1 MNWKKELITNLK
13 NPKFNKSINVYFI
26 PLEWRD
32 IEKLNIDKNL
42 EDEINIFNNKI
53 SNDEGKSIIPSSEFL
68 VIKENYNIKNI
79 PALTKKAQYATN
91 KLVVDL
97 ENDNYYFYYLDNN
110 DNICEGY
117 IEAKNTIDDDFVV
130 AFNDNSM
137 EKFISSFLSKFN
149 SRKSNNLIIYN
160 LSY

>member
-68 VIKENYNIKNI
+68 VI
-79 PALTKKAQYATN
+79 
-91 KLVVDL
+91 
-97 ENDNYYFYYLDNN
+97 
-110 DNICEGY
+110 
-117 IEAKNTIDDDFVV
+117 
-130 AFNDNSM
+130 
-137 EKFISSFLSKFN
+137 
-149 SRKSNNLIIYN
+149 
-160 LSY
+160 